1 MVRSIYSNFLGVAP
15 NWYKNTII
23 SFLIANPIIF
33 TALEVMGLPAG
44 FILGWIIL
52 TQFIF
57 TLAMALKCYPL
68 QPGGLIAIESVLMG
82 LTDTSQIYY
91 EVDAN
96 LKVILLLVFMVAG
109 IYFMKDFLL
118 FIFTKLLIN
127 IKNKRT
133 LSLLFVFSAAFLSA
147 FLDALT
153 VMAVL
158 IAVAVGFYQ
167 VYKNVAEKEDEFSE
181 ESDDFTTFKSFLRNL
196 LMHGAVGTALGGV
209 STTVGEPQ
217 NLLIASVADWSFVE
231 FFIKMLPISLPVFI
245 AGLITCYL
253 IERFSLFSFGTQLPD
268 HIRQVLYDFD
278 KKESLERSQSQN
290 MKIITQALVAVIL
303 VFSLAFG
310 LAAVGLI
317 GLMIIVL
324 LTAFNGVIEEH
335 DLGKAFEEALPF
347 TALLVVFF
355 AVVAVIHDQHLFTP
369 IITYVLS
376 LKQEVQIPTFFMVNG
391 ILSMISDNVFVAT
404 IYISEVKAALD
415 SGAIDREQFDLLA
428 IAINSGTNLPSV
440 ATPNG
445 QAAFLFLLT
454 SSVAPL
460 LGLSYLRMVLMA
472 LPYTVVLTV
481 VGVLSVIYILPH
493 F

>member
-1 MVRSIYSNFLGVAP
+1 
-15 NWYKNTII
+15 
-23 SFLIANPIIF
+23 
-33 TALEVMGLPAG
+33 
-44 FILGWIIL
+44 
-52 TQFIF
+52 
-57 TLAMALKCYPL
+57 
-68 QPGGLIAIESVLMG
+68 
-82 LTDTSQIYY
+82 
-91 EVDAN
+91 
-96 LKVILLLVFMVAG
+96 
-109 IYFMKDFLL
+109 
-118 FIFTKLLIN
+118 
-127 IKNKRT
+127 
-133 LSLLFVFSAAFLSA
+133 
-147 FLDALT
+147 
-153 VMAVL
+153 
-158 IAVAVGFYQ
+158 
-167 VYKNVAEKEDEFSE
+167 
-181 ESDDFTTFKSFLRNL
+181 
-196 LMHGAVGTALGGV
+196 
-209 STTVGEPQ
+209 
-217 NLLIASVADWSFVE
+217 
-231 FFIKMLPISLPVFI
+231 MLPISFPVFI
-245 AGLITCYL
+245 AGLLTCYL

-278 KKESLERSQSQN
+278 KKESSGRSQSQN

-335 DLGKAFEEALPF
+335 ELGKAFEEALPF

-376 LKQEVQIPTFFMVNG
+376 LKQEVQIPMFFMVNG
-391 ILSMISDNVFVAT
+391 VLSMISDNVFVAT

-472 LPYTVVLTV
+472 LPYTVVLSV
-481 VGVLSVIYILPH
+481 VGVLSVIYILPN

>member
-1 MVRSIYSNFLGVAP
+1 MIHSIYCNFLGAAP

-23 SFLIANPIIF
+23 SFLIANPII
-33 TALEVMGLPAG
+33 LLVLKSMGLPAG

-52 TQFIF
+52 IQFIF

-68 QPGGLIAIESVLMG
+68 QPGGLIAIESVIMG
-82 LTDTSQIYY
+82 LTDTKQIYY

-118 FIFTKLLIN
+118 FIFTKLLIS

-133 LSLLFVFSAAFLSA
+133 LSFLFVFSAAFLSA

-158 IAVAVGFYQ
+158 IAVAVGFYN
-167 VYKNVAEKEDEFSE
+167 VYKNVAEQEDGFSE
-181 ESDDFTTFKSFLRNL
+181 NSDDFIIFKGFLRNL

-231 FFIKMLPISLPVFI
+231 FFLKMLPISFPVFI
-245 AGLITCYL
+245 FGLLTCYL
-253 IERFSLFSFGTQLPD
+253 LERFSLFSYGVQLPD
-268 HIRQVLYDFD
+268 HIKKILIDFD
-278 KKESLERSQSQN
+278 KSESSKRTQTQN
-290 MKIITQALVAVIL
+290 TKIITQALVAVIL

-335 DLGKAFEEALPF
+335 QLGKAFEEALPF

-355 AVVAVIHDQHLFTP
+355 AIVAVIHDQHLFSFV
-369 IITYVLS
+369 INYVLT
-376 LKQEVQIPTFFMVNG
+376 LKQETQIPMFFMVNG

-415 SGAIDREQFDLLA
+415 SGAIGREQFDLLA

-460 LGLSYLRMVLMA
+460 LGLSYFRMVLMA
-472 LPYTVVLTV
+472 LPYTVVLSV
-481 VGVLSVIYILPH
+481 IGVLSVIFILP
-493 F
+493 FF

>member
-1 MVRSIYSNFLGVAP
+1 MVLSIYSNFLGVAP

-127 IKNKRT
+127 IKNKRA

>member
-1 MVRSIYSNFLGVAP
+1 M
-15 NWYKNTII
+15 
-23 SFLIANPIIF
+23 
-33 TALEVMGLPAG
+33 
-44 FILGWIIL
+44 
-52 TQFIF
+52 
-57 TLAMALKCYPL
+57 
-68 QPGGLIAIESVLMG
+68 
-82 LTDTSQIYY
+82 
-91 EVDAN
+91 
-96 LKVILLLVFMVAG
+96 
-109 IYFMKDFLL
+109 
-118 FIFTKLLIN
+118 
-127 IKNKRT
+127 
-133 LSLLFVFSAAFLSA
+133 SA

-167 VYKNVAEKEDEFSE
+167 VYKNVAEKEDDFSE

-231 FFIKMLPISLPVFI
+231 FFIKMLPISFPVFI
-245 AGLITCYL
+245 AGLLTCYL
-253 IERFSLFSFGTQLPD
+253 IERFSLFSFGIQLPD
-268 HIRQVLYDFD
+268 HIRQILYDFD
-278 KKESLERSQSQN
+278 KKESSERSQAQN

-335 DLGKAFEEALPF
+335 ELGKAFEEALPF

-376 LKQEVQIPTFFMVNG
+376 LKQEVQIPMFFMVNG

-415 SGAIDREQFDLLA
+415 SGAIGREQFDLLA

-472 LPYTVVLTV
+472 LPYTIVLSV
-481 VGVLSVIYILPH
+481 VGVLSVIYILPL

>member
-1 MVRSIYSNFLGVAP
+1 MVNSIYNNFLGAAP

-33 TALEVMGLPAG
+33 TALEIMGLPAG

-82 LTDTSQIYY
+82 LTDTGQIYY

-127 IKNKRT
+127 IRNKRA

-167 VYKNVAEKEDEFSE
+167 VYKNVAEKEDNFSE

-231 FFIKMLPISLPVFI
+231 FFIKMLPISFPVFI
-245 AGLITCYL
+245 AGLLTCYL

-278 KKESLERSQSQN
+278 KKESSGRSQSQN

-335 DLGKAFEEALPF
+335 ELGKAFEEALPF

-376 LKQEVQIPTFFMVNG
+376 LKQEVQIPMFFMVNG
-391 ILSMISDNVFVAT
+391 VLSMISDNVFVAT

-415 SGAIDREQFDLLA
+415 SGANR
-428 IAINSGTNLPSV
+428 
-440 ATPNG
+440 
-445 QAAFLFLLT
+445 
-454 SSVAPL
+454 
-460 LGLSYLRMVLMA
+460 
-472 LPYTVVLTV
+472 
-481 VGVLSVIYILPH
+481 
-493 F
+493 

>member
-1 MVRSIYSNFLGVAP
+1 MVNSIYNNFLGAAP

-33 TALEVMGLPAG
+33 TALEIMGLPAG

-82 LTDTSQIYY
+82 LTDTGQIYY

-127 IKNKRT
+127 IRNKRA

-167 VYKNVAEKEDEFSE
+167 VYKNVAEKEDNFSE

-231 FFIKMLPISLPVFI
+231 FFIKMLPISFPVFI
-245 AGLITCYL
+245 AGLLTCYL

-278 KKESLERSQSQN
+278 KKESSGRSQSQN

-335 DLGKAFEEALPF
+335 ELGKAFEEALPF

-376 LKQEVQIPTFFMVNG
+376 LKQEVQIPMFFMVNG
-391 ILSMISDNVFVAT
+391 VLSMISDNVFVAT

-472 LPYTVVLTV
+472 LPYTIVLSV
-481 VGVLSVIYILPH
+481 VGVLSVIYFL
-493 F
+493 

>member
-1 MVRSIYSNFLGVAP
+1 MFNSIYNNFLGAAP
-15 NWYKNTII
+15 SWYKNTII
-23 SFLIANPIIF
+23 GFLAINPLIYLFLDSI
-33 TALEVMGLPAG
+33 GLPSG

-52 TQFIF
+52 IEFIF

-68 QPGGLIAIESVLMG
+68 QPGGLIALEAIIMG
-82 LTDTSQIYY
+82 LTNTGQIYY
-91 EVDAN
+91 EVEHN

-118 FIFTKLLIN
+118 FIFTKLLIS
-127 IKNKRT
+127 IKNKRV

-158 IAVAVGFYQ
+158 IAVAVGFYN
-167 VYKNVAEKEDEFSE
+167 VYKSVAEKEEGFAESSE
-181 ESDDFTTFKSFLRNL
+181 DFVTFKSFLRNL

-217 NLLIASVADWSFVE
+217 NLLIASVADWSFIE
-231 FFIKMLPISLPVFI
+231 FFIKMLPISFPVFI

-253 IERFSLFSFGTQLPD
+253 IERLSLFSFGTQLPD
-268 HIRQVLYDFD
+268 HIRQILYDFD
-278 KKESLERSQSQN
+278 QKASSERSKSPN

-335 DLGKAFEEALPF
+335 ELGKAFEEALPF

-376 LKQEVQIPTFFMVNG
+376 LKQEIQIPMFFMVNG
-391 ILSMISDNVFVAT
+391 VLSMISDNVFVAT

-415 SGAIDREQFDLLA
+415 SGAIGREQFDLLA

-460 LGLSYLRMVLMA
+460 LGLSYFRMVLMA
-472 LPYTVVLTV
+472 LPYTFVLSLI
-481 VGVLSVIYILPH
+481 GVLSVIYFL
-493 F
+493 

>member
-1 MVRSIYSNFLGVAP
+1 MVNSIYNNFLGAAP

-33 TALEVMGLPAG
+33 TALEIMGLPAG

-82 LTDTSQIYY
+82 LTDTGQIYY

-127 IKNKRT
+127 IRNKRA

-167 VYKNVAEKEDEFSE
+167 VYKNVAEKEDNFSE

-231 FFIKMLPISLPVFI
+231 FFIKMLPISFPVFI
-245 AGLITCYL
+245 AGLLTCYL

-278 KKESLERSQSQN
+278 KKESSGRSQSQN

-335 DLGKAFEEALPF
+335 ELGKAFEEALPF

-376 LKQEVQIPTFFMVNG
+376 LKQEVQIPMFFMVNG
-391 ILSMISDNVFVAT
+391 VLSMISDNVFVAT

-415 SGAIDREQFDLLA
+415 SGAIDR
-428 IAINSGTNLPSV
+428 
-440 ATPNG
+440 
-445 QAAFLFLLT
+445 
-454 SSVAPL
+454 
-460 LGLSYLRMVLMA
+460 
-472 LPYTVVLTV
+472 
-481 VGVLSVIYILPH
+481 
-493 F
+493 

>member
-1 MVRSIYSNFLGVAP
+1 MVNSIYNNFLGAAP

-33 TALEVMGLPAG
+33 TALEIMGLPAG

-82 LTDTSQIYY
+82 LTDTGQIYY

-127 IKNKRT
+127 IRNKRT

-167 VYKNVAEKEDEFSE
+167 VYKNVAEKEDNFSE

-231 FFIKMLPISLPVFI
+231 FFVKMLPISFPVFI
-245 AGLITCYL
+245 AGLLTCYL

-278 KKESLERSQSQN
+278 KKESSGRSQSQN

-335 DLGKAFEEALPF
+335 ELGKAFEEALPF

-376 LKQEVQIPTFFMVNG
+376 LKQEVQIPMFFMVNG
-391 ILSMISDNVFVAT
+391 VLSMISDNVFVAT

-415 SGAIDREQFDLLA
+415 SGAIGREQFDLLA

-472 LPYTVVLTV
+472 LPYTVVLSV
-481 VGVLSVIYILPH
+481 VGVLSVIYILPN

>member
-1 MVRSIYSNFLGVAP
+1 MVRSIYNNFLGVAP

-127 IKNKRT
+127 IKNKRA

>member
-127 IKNKRT
+127 IKNKRA

-472 LPYTVVLTV
+472 LPYTIVLSV
-481 VGVLSVIYILPH
+481 VGVLSVIYILPL

>member
-1 MVRSIYSNFLGVAP
+1 MISSIYYNFLGAAP

-23 SFLIANPIIF
+23 SFLIVNPIIYILF
-33 TALEVMGLPAG
+33 DAMSLPAG

-52 TQFIF
+52 GEFIF
-57 TLAMALKCYPL
+57 TLAMAIKCYPL
-68 QPGGLIAIESVLMG
+68 QPGGLIALESILMG
-82 LTDTSQIYY
+82 LTNTGQIYY
-91 EVDAN
+91 EVEAN

-118 FIFTKLLIN
+118 YIFTKLLIN
-127 IKNKRT
+127 IKNKR
-133 LSLLFVFSAAFLSA
+133 LLCLLFVFAAAFLSA

-158 IAVAVGFYQ
+158 IAVAAGFYH
-167 VYKNVAEKEDEFSE
+167 VYKSVASKEESFSE
-181 ESDDFTTFKSFLRNL
+181 NSEEFQTFKGFLRNL

-209 STTVGEPQ
+209 ATTVGEPQ
-217 NLLIASVADWSFVE
+217 NLLIASVADWSFIE
-231 FFIKMLPISLPVFI
+231 FFLKMLPISFPVFI

-253 IERFSLFSFGTQLPD
+253 VERFSLFSFGVQLPG
-268 HIRQVLYDFD
+268 HIRQILYDFD
-278 KKESLERSQSQN
+278 KEESRERTDAQN
-290 MKIITQALVAVIL
+290 MKIVTQAIVALVL

-324 LTAFNGVIEEH
+324 LTAFNGVIEEPK
-335 DLGKAFEEALPF
+335 LGKAFEEALPF

-369 IITYVLS
+369 VISYVLS
-376 LKQEVQIPTFFMVNG
+376 LKQEIQIPVFFMVNG
-391 ILSMISDNVFVAT
+391 VLSMISDNVFVAT

-415 SGAIDREQFDLLA
+415 SGAIGREQFDLLA

-472 LPYTVVLTV
+472 LPYTIVLSV
-481 VGVLSVIYILPH
+481 VGVLSVIYFL
-493 F
+493 

>member
-1 MVRSIYSNFLGVAP
+1 MVNSIYNNFLGAAP

-33 TALEVMGLPAG
+33 TALEIMGLPAG

-82 LTDTSQIYY
+82 LTDTGQIYY

-127 IKNKRT
+127 IRNKRT

-167 VYKNVAEKEDEFSE
+167 VYKNVAEKEDNFSE

-231 FFIKMLPISLPVFI
+231 FFIKMLPISFPVFI
-245 AGLITCYL
+245 AGLLTCYL

-278 KKESLERSQSQN
+278 KKESSGRSQSQN

-335 DLGKAFEEALPF
+335 ELGKAFEEALPF

-376 LKQEVQIPTFFMVNG
+376 LKQEVQIPMFFMVNG
-391 ILSMISDNVFVAT
+391 VLSMISDNVFVAT

-460 LGLSYLRMVLMA
+460 LGLSYLIMVLMA
-472 LPYTVVLTV
+472 LPYTVVLSV
-481 VGVLSVIYILPH
+481 VGVLSVIYILPN

>member
-1 MVRSIYSNFLGVAP
+1 
-15 NWYKNTII
+15 
-23 SFLIANPIIF
+23 
-33 TALEVMGLPAG
+33 
-44 FILGWIIL
+44 
-52 TQFIF
+52 
-57 TLAMALKCYPL
+57 
-68 QPGGLIAIESVLMG
+68 
-82 LTDTSQIYY
+82 
-91 EVDAN
+91 
-96 LKVILLLVFMVAG
+96 
-109 IYFMKDFLL
+109 MKDFLL

-158 IAVAVGFYQ
+158 IAVAVGFYN
-167 VYKNVAEKEDEFSE
+167 VYKSVAEKEEGFAESSE
-181 ESDDFTTFKSFLRNL
+181 DFVTFKSFLRNL

-217 NLLIASVADWSFVE
+217 NLLIASVADWSFIE
-231 FFIKMLPISLPVFI
+231 FFIKMLPISFPVFI

-268 HIRQVLYDFD
+268 HIRQILYQFD
-278 KKESLERSQSQN
+278 RKASSERSKSQN

-335 DLGKAFEEALPF
+335 ELGKAFEEALPF

-369 IITYVLS
+369 VITYVLS
-376 LKQEVQIPTFFMVNG
+376 LKQEIQIPMFFMVNG
-391 ILSMISDNVFVAT
+391 VLSMISDNVFVAT
-404 IYISEVKAALD
+404 IYISEVKEALD
-415 SGAIDREQFDLLA
+415 SGAIGREQFDLLA

-460 LGLSYLRMVLMA
+460 LGLSYFRMVLMA
-472 LPYTVVLTV
+472 LPYTFVLSL
-481 VGVLSVIYILPH
+481 VGVLSVIYFL
-493 F
+493 

>member
-1 MVRSIYSNFLGVAP
+1 
-15 NWYKNTII
+15 
-23 SFLIANPIIF
+23 
-33 TALEVMGLPAG
+33 
-44 FILGWIIL
+44 
-52 TQFIF
+52 
-57 TLAMALKCYPL
+57 
-68 QPGGLIAIESVLMG
+68 
-82 LTDTSQIYY
+82 
-91 EVDAN
+91 
-96 LKVILLLVFMVAG
+96 
-109 IYFMKDFLL
+109 
-118 FIFTKLLIN
+118 
-127 IKNKRT
+127 
-133 LSLLFVFSAAFLSA
+133 
-147 FLDALT
+147 
-153 VMAVL
+153 
-158 IAVAVGFYQ
+158 
-167 VYKNVAEKEDEFSE
+167 
-181 ESDDFTTFKSFLRNL
+181 
-196 LMHGAVGTALGGV
+196 MHGAVGTALGGV

-231 FFIKMLPISLPVFI
+231 FFIKMLPISFPVFI
-245 AGLITCYL
+245 CGLLTCYL
-253 IERFSLFSFGTQLPD
+253 LERFSLFSYGVQLPD
-268 HIRQVLYDFD
+268 HIRQILIDFD
-278 KKESLERSQSQN
+278 KSETSKRSQAQN

-335 DLGKAFEEALPF
+335 QLGKAFEEALPF

-355 AVVAVIHDQHLFTP
+355 AIVAVIHDQHLFSFV
-369 IITYVLS
+369 INYVLT
-376 LKQEVQIPTFFMVNG
+376 LKQETQIPMFFMVNG

-415 SGAIDREQFDLLA
+415 SGTIGREQFDLLA

-472 LPYTVVLTV
+472 LPYTVVLSV
-481 VGVLSVIYILPH
+481 IGVLSVIFILPH

>member
-1 MVRSIYSNFLGVAP
+1 MVNSIYNNFLGAAP

-33 TALEVMGLPAG
+33 TALEIMGLPAG

-52 TQFIF
+52 IQFIF

-82 LTDTSQIYY
+82 LTDTGQIYY

-127 IKNKRT
+127 IRNKRT

-167 VYKNVAEKEDEFSE
+167 VYKNVAEKEDNFSE

-231 FFIKMLPISLPVFI
+231 FFVKMLPISFPVFI
-245 AGLITCYL
+245 AGLLTCYL

-278 KKESLERSQSQN
+278 KKESSGRSQSQN

-335 DLGKAFEEALPF
+335 ELGKAFEEALPF

-376 LKQEVQIPTFFMVNG
+376 LKQEVQIPMFFMVNG
-391 ILSMISDNVFVAT
+391 VLSMISDNVFVAT

-472 LPYTVVLTV
+472 LPYTVVLSV
-481 VGVLSVIYILPH
+481 VGVLSVMYILPN

>member
-1 MVRSIYSNFLGVAP
+1 MVNSIYNNFLGAAP

-33 TALEVMGLPAG
+33 TALEIMGLPAG

-82 LTDTSQIYY
+82 LTDTGQIYY

-127 IKNKRT
+127 IRKKRT

-167 VYKNVAEKEDEFSE
+167 VYKNVAEKEDNFSE

-231 FFIKMLPISLPVFI
+231 FFVKMLPISFPVFI
-245 AGLITCYL
+245 AGLLTCYL

-278 KKESLERSQSQN
+278 KKESSGRSQSQN

-335 DLGKAFEEALPF
+335 ELGKAFEEALPF

-376 LKQEVQIPTFFMVNG
+376 LKQEVQIPMFFMVNG
-391 ILSMISDNVFVAT
+391 VLSMISDNVFVAT

-472 LPYTVVLTV
+472 LPYTVVLSV
-481 VGVLSVIYILPH
+481 VGVLSVIYILPN

>member
-1 MVRSIYSNFLGVAP
+1 MVNSIYNNFLGAAP

-33 TALEVMGLPAG
+33 TALEIMGLPAG

-82 LTDTSQIYY
+82 LTDTGQIYY

-127 IKNKRT
+127 IRNKRT

-167 VYKNVAEKEDEFSE
+167 VYKNVAEKEDNFSE

-196 LMHGAVGTALGGV
+196 LMHGAVGTALCGV

-231 FFIKMLPISLPVFI
+231 FFIKMLPISFPVFI
-245 AGLITCYL
+245 AGLLTCYL

-278 KKESLERSQSQN
+278 KKESSGRSQSQN

-335 DLGKAFEEALPF
+335 ELGKAFEEALPF

-376 LKQEVQIPTFFMVNG
+376 LKQEVQIPMFFMVNG
-391 ILSMISDNVFVAT
+391 VLSMISDNVFVAT

-472 LPYTVVLTV
+472 LPYTVVLSV
-481 VGVLSVIYILPH
+481 VGVLSVIYILPN